1 MFRVIFSDNSSLLN
15 VIKNIDKELKKIG
28 QIIKT
33 IRSEKK
39 LTQSSLAS
47 LCDLD
52 VRTIQLIESGSL
64 NMSLKV
70 FFSLSEAL
78 EISPERLL
86 KFEND

>member
-1 MFRVIFSDNSSLLN
+1 MFRVIFSDNSSLLD